1 MEIDYLSIGLRI
13 RQIRSERKLTQE
25 ELAEKAD
32 TDHTVISRIE
42 GGRNLTVE
50 TLIKIANALDIS
62 TDYLLEE
69 SLNISA
75 KKQSIG
81 YLLID
86 CTPVESEFLIK
97 SAGALKSI
105 LINYNLKSK

>member
-1 MEIDYLSIGLRI
+1 METDFLSIGLRI
-13 RQIRSERKLTQE
+13 RQIRSERNLTQE

-69 SLNISA
+69 SLKISA

-81 YLLID
+81 YMLID

-97 SAGALKSI
+97 SVGALKSI